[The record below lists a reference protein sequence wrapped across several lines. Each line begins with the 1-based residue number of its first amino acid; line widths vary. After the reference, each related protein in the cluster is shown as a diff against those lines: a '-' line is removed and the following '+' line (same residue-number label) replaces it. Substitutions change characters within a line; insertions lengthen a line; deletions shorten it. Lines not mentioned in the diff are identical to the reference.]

1 MSAPNKPRNLLVREW
16 WSVFNAVAPRFYIPV
31 NSGARYKIV
40 PGKPDPHGV
49 WLVLNNRVALRGN
62 SIANRSKIIR
72 GVPKTMFQAWQNKQF
87 DLARGMMKNITGLNM
102 NKRIAAKHM
111 IHEIL
116 KARRVAM
123 NNANWKV
130 RAGLKGLN
138 ANSVEKHQKTINFWN
153 WVGRQVNTGGRAN
166 APLSKSPVRVSSRG
180 RSTARRSVPNAW
192 NA

>member
-16 WSVFNAVAPRFYIPV
+16 WSVFNAAAPRFYIPV
-31 NSGARYKIV
+31 NTGARYKII

-62 SIANRSKIIR
+62 SIADRSKIIR

-87 DLARGMMKNITGLNM
+87 NLARGMMKNLTGLNM

-111 IHEIL
+111 IQEIL

-130 RAGLKGLN
+130 RAGLKGL
-138 ANSVEKHQKTINFWN
+138 KL
-153 WVGRQVNTGGRAN
+153 GRTPGEH
-166 APLSKSPVRVSSRG
+166 
-180 RSTARRSVPNAW
+180 RRSRERAPEQVACPGGVAW
-192 NA
+192 SVGGAAGGA